1 MPCLVILNQVEGFR
15 VFDIEKEKVVIGR
28 GDDAD
33 LMLPNI
39 SVSRHHAQ
47 ILWSGETCSIEDLES
62 SNGTLVNGK
71 TVKGVVLAS
80 GDEILL
86 GKFNLVFMGDGPD
99 DRFYKGRYLEYM
111 ARYDAKARTFDDSTF
126 AMSPAQLQQMQD
138 EVNKMRNGR
147 LVLASNPN
155 RFWHP
160 EDRQLT
166 LGADA
171 MVGVEGMF
179 SSGVVAEVNWDG
191 KNHVLNKLG
200 RMIKVSIND
209 SNVTSHSLRNGDR
222 VRIGNTRFR
231 YEVVND

>member
-1 MPCLVILNQVEGFR
+1 MPRLVILNQVEGYRIFEL
-15 VFDIEKEKVVIGR
+15 EKETVVLGR
-28 GDDAD
+28 GEDAD

-47 ILWSGETCSIEDLES
+47 ILWDGQAASIKDLGS

-71 TVKGVVLAS
+71 LVETVALSS

-86 GKFNLVFMGDGPD
+86 GKFNLVYMGDGPD

-138 EVNKMRNGR
+138 EVNKMRNAR
-147 LVLASNPN
+147 LVLQANPN

-160 EDRQLT
+160 EDRPLT
-166 LGADA
+166 LGGDA
-171 MVGVEGMF
+171 MVSVEGLF
-179 SSGVVAEVNWDG
+179 SSGVVADVTWDG
-191 KNHVLNKLG
+191 KHHVLNKLG
-200 RMIKVSIND
+200 RMIKVSVND
-209 SNVTSHSLRNGDR
+209 EGVTHRPLRNGDR
-222 VRIGNTRFR
+222 VRIGNTKFR
-231 YEVVND
+231 YEVVSD

>member
-1 MPCLVILNQVEGFR
+1 MPRLVILNQAEGFR
-15 VFDIEKEKVVIGR
+15 IFDLEQEKVVVGR
-28 GDDAD
+28 GEDAD

-47 ILWSGETCSIEDLES
+47 VLWDGEQCSINDLGS
-62 SNGTLVNGK
+62 SNGTLVNGQR
-71 TVKGVVLAS
+71 VESMVLTS

-86 GKFNLVFMGDGPD
+86 GKFNLVYMGDGPD

-147 LVLASNPN
+147 LVLQTNPN

-160 EDRQLT
+160 EDRPLT
-166 LGADA
+166 LGGDA
-171 MVGVEGMF
+171 MVVVEGLF
-179 SSGVVAEVNWDG
+179 SSGVVADVTWDG
-191 KNHVLNKLG
+191 KHHVLNKLG
-200 RMIKVSIND
+200 RMIKVSVND
-209 SNVTSHSLRNGDR
+209 ESVTSRPLRSGDR
-222 VRIGNTRFR
+222 VRIGSTKFR
-231 YEVVND
+231 YEVVSD

>member
-1 MPCLVILNQVEGFR
+1 MPRLVILNQVEGYRIFEL
-15 VFDIEKEKVVIGR
+15 EKETVVLGR
-28 GDDAD
+28 GEDAD

-47 ILWSGETCSIEDLES
+47 ILWDGQAALIKDLGS

-71 TVKGVVLAS
+71 LVETVALSS

-86 GKFNLVFMGDGPD
+86 GKFNLVYMGDGPD

-138 EVNKMRNGR
+138 EVNKMRNAR
-147 LVLASNPN
+147 LVLQANPN

-160 EDRQLT
+160 EDRPLT
-166 LGADA
+166 LGGDA
-171 MVGVEGMF
+171 MVSVEGLF
-179 SSGVVAEVNWDG
+179 SSGVVADVTWDG
-191 KNHVLNKLG
+191 KHHVLNKLG
-200 RMIKVSIND
+200 RMIKVSVND
-209 SNVTSHSLRNGDR
+209 EGVTHRPLRNGDR
-222 VRIGNTRFR
+222 VRIGNTKFR
-231 YEVVND
+231 YEVVSD